1 MTPLI
6 VPHNYTRSAGL
17 LPMGEVNTW
26 PIGVAKT
33 VAQAADDVR
42 DVRREVV
49 RIGSIGPASWLIRDS
64 FRAFT
69 DLLGEQSLHQIAA
82 NEWLARAFG
91 DEESGWR
98 CREIMVNALAANG
111 RLDESLALAE
121 DLAKHYLETDQS
133 ASRLQILGQTIAI
146 RFARGEFERALDE
159 LAQGLAALARLGE
172 TTRAAASAFLTIA
185 NAASTADMFEMAASQ
200 LRRATEILRQV
211 EVPVL
216 ARLVDSSIAR
226 NDLRLAGRLE
236 VIGRYDEANARYR
249 EVLRSSIRTQQRDA
263 TAHGRRVG
271 RLYEGYAW
279 ASLGEAE
286 LGRVALFEALGC
298 EDEAL
303 NPEDTVL
310 LRLGLARAC
319 AALGLVDESRLHLQH
334 AANVGDPTF
343 SHQWQVA
350 IVLQAAEV
358 ERVQYGD
365 HPGIDLAKQAGM
377 LLANSLWEERERRLE
392 AVMMRMQM
400 LDLAEENERVEQVAT
415 EDPLTGLGNRRRLDL
430 TLLDMAADGNETGC
444 LLFIDLDRF
453 KDVNDT
459 FSHAIGDEVLKTVAA
474 LLRTESRDS
483 DVLVRYGGDE
493 FVVVLRGTALKAA
506 TRAGERIRA
515 AVADYPWW
523 RLARGLSA
531 HISVGVA
538 EHRPGMTYEE
548 VMSAADAALYSAKQ
562 LGRDRVAVA

>member
-1 MTPLI
+1 
-6 VPHNYTRSAGL
+6 
-17 LPMGEVNTW
+17 MGN
-26 PIGVAKT
+26 
-33 VAQAADDVR
+33 
-42 DVRREVV
+42 
-49 RIGSIGPASWLIRDS
+49 SGPASWLVRDS

-69 DLLGEQSLHQIAA
+69 DLRGDWSLHQIAA

-91 DEESGWR
+91 DEESAWR
-98 CREIMVNALAANG
+98 CREILVNAMSADG

-121 DLAKHYLETDQS
+121 DLARHYLETDQS

-159 LAQGLAALARLGE
+159 LAQGLAALARLSE
-172 TTRAAASAFLTIA
+172 ITRAAASAFLTIA
-185 NAASTADMFEMAASQ
+185 NAASTAEMFEMAASQ
-200 LRRATEILRQV
+200 LRRATEIVRQV
-211 EVPVL
+211 GVPVL
-216 ARLVDSSIAR
+216 ARLIDSSIAR

-236 VIGRYDEANARYR
+236 VIGRYDEAHARYR

-286 LGRVALFEALGC
+286 LGRVALLEALGC
-298 EDEAL
+298 HDEAL

-319 AALGLVDESRLHLQH
+319 AALGLVDESRVHLQH

-358 ERVQYGD
+358 ERVQRGD
-365 HPGIDLAKQAGM
+365 HPGIDLARQAGM

-400 LDLAEENERVEQVAT
+400 LDLAEENERVEQAAT

-430 TLLDMAADGNETGC
+430 TLLDMAAGNETGC

-453 KDVNDT
+453 KGVNDT
-459 FSHAIGDEVLKTVAA
+459 FSHGVGDEVLKTVAA

-493 FVVVLRGTALKAA
+493 FVVVLRETTLKAA

-538 EHRPGMTYEE
+538 EHRPGMTYDQ
-548 VMSAADAALYSAKQ
+548 VMSTADAALYSAKQ

>member
-1 MTPLI
+1 
-6 VPHNYTRSAGL
+6 V
-17 LPMGEVNTW
+17 E
-26 PIGVAKT
+26 
-33 VAQAADDVR
+33 QAVDDVR
-42 DVRREVV
+42 DVRREIVH
-49 RIGSIGPASWLIRDS
+49 IGNSGPASWLVRDS
-64 FRAFT
+64 FRAYT
-69 DLLGEQSLHQIAA
+69 DWRGEWSLHQIGA
-82 NEWLARAFG
+82 NERLARAFG
-91 DEESGWR
+91 DEDSAWR
-98 CREIMVNALAANG
+98 CREIMVSALAAYG
-111 RLDESLALAE
+111 RLDEALAVAD
-121 DLAKHYLETDQS
+121 DLAMYYLETDQS

-146 RFARGEFERALDE
+146 RFSRGEVERGLDE

-200 LRRATEILRQV
+200 LRRATDIMRRV
-211 EVPVL
+211 GVPVL
-216 ARLVDSSIAR
+216 ARLIDGSTAR

-263 TAHGRRVG
+263 TVHGRRVG

-279 ASLGEAE
+279 ASLGEPE
-286 LGRVALFEALGC
+286 LGRVALLEALGRDN
-298 EDEAL
+298 EPL

-319 AALGLVDESRLHLQH
+319 AALGLVDEGRLHLQQ

-343 SHQWQVA
+343 SRQWQVA

-358 ERVQYGD
+358 ERVDHGD
-365 HPGIDLAKQAGM
+365 HSGIELAKQAAM
-377 LLANSLWEERERRLE
+377 LLANSLWQERERRLE

-400 LDLAEENERVEQVAT
+400 LDLAEENERVEQAAT

-430 TLLDMAADGNETGC
+430 TLLDMAADGTETGC

-474 LLRTESRDS
+474 LLRTESRDT
-483 DVLVRYGGDE
+483 DVLARYGGDE
-493 FVVVLRGTALKAA
+493 FVVVLRNTSLKEAM
-506 TRAGERIRA
+506 RAGERIRA
-515 AVADYPWW
+515 AVAEYPWS

-531 HISVGVA
+531 HVSVGVA
-538 EHRPGMTYEE
+538 EHRPGMTYDE
-548 VMSAADAALYSAKQ
+548 VMCAADAALYSAKQ